1 MLYFIHQVALEQAV
15 SSDIRNDRDVD
26 YNQNDLFKR
35 SLTWGVYRKT
45 LVIGRDAEPW
55 LLIGGGLRTMLL
67 VGWDDLRWSGDLPA
81 VISSRFSC
89 SGISSIR
96 VGLQVSWNLRPRREC
111 QNIRPCCFTK
121 TKCTLWILAENHWNK
136 VWNTCECK
144 GPHMGSPGQRW
155 TPPCFLVFNTSKL
168 NSVVCWRNITIANSY
183 WGF

>member
-55 LLIGGGLRTMLL
+55 LLIGGGLSNDAF
-67 VGWDDLRWSGDLPA
+67 GWLRWFEMVWRPSCWIPLGFPAREYPASGLGFKCPEISDLGGSARTFGPA
-81 VISSRFSC
+81 V
-89 SGISSIR
+89 
-96 VGLQVSWNLRPRREC
+96 LQKQSAHC
-111 QNIRPCCFTK
+111 G
-121 TKCTLWILAENHWNK
+121 ILAENHWNK
-136 VWNTCECK
+136 VWNTCECT

-155 TPPCFLVFNTSKL
+155 TPPCFLVFNTSSL
-168 NSVVCWRNITIANSY
+168 IVLFAEEILLLLIP